1 MAGLH
6 SITLTAEAL
15 ECWRGL
21 HAACPC
27 PHCQHAYRQRSH
39 TKEVEWVSVEEIKVI
54 SKWCLLR
61 CGQWCC
67 RFPSR
72 QNGDIW
78 RRAESVGRGSR
89 CGGTMQIATN
99 DLGTWIPRR
108 LVDDERGATLQLPC
122 VKCDR
127 RRERGHA
134 DTTAQT
140 LRARAAPARG
150 TAQPEGNPDIRDQ
163 YYDTVTAIKKKN
175 LRFPCHLHFVRSLR
189 RLVFLCVPVP
199 RARHDPREACEV
211 CPVCVSF
218 HPHVC
223 RVTCHTRRCTC
234 RGTRLSFQV
243 SDKQASTDT
252 TGSRQ
257 KKNRIAIEIIMSH
270 VSV

>member
-1 MAGLH
+1 MAIFGVERRVWGVDLDAVARCK
-6 SITLTAEAL
+6 L
-15 ECWRGL
+15 
-21 HAACPC
+21 
-27 PHCQHAYRQRSH
+27 QR
-39 TKEVEWVSVEEIKVI
+39 TTWE
-54 SKWCLLR
+54 
-61 CGQWCC
+61 
-67 RFPSR
+67 
-72 QNGDIW
+72 
-78 RRAESVGRGSR
+78 
-89 CGGTMQIATN
+89 
-99 DLGTWIPRR
+99 LGYH
-108 LVDDERGATLQLPC
+108 DDERGATLQLPC

-150 TAQPEGNPDIRDQ
+150 TAQPEGNPDIRLQ
-163 YYDTVTAIKKKN
+163 RSVLRHSNCNQKKKSPIP
-175 LRFPCHLHFVRSLR
+175 RHLHFVRSLR

-257 KKNRIAIEIIMSH
+257 KNNRIAIEIIMSH

>member
-1 MAGLH
+1 M
-6 SITLTAEAL
+6 
-15 ECWRGL
+15 
-21 HAACPC
+21 
-27 PHCQHAYRQRSH
+27 
-39 TKEVEWVSVEEIKVI
+39 EEIKVI

-175 LRFPCHLHFVRSLR
+175 LRFRVTYTSFGVYGDLCSCVCQCHAHATTHVRR
-189 RLVFLCVPVP
+189 VRCVLCASRSIHTYAVSPVT
-199 RARHDPREACEV
+199 RVDVRVVAR
-211 CPVCVSF
+211 
-218 HPHVC
+218 VC
-223 RVTCHTRRCTC
+223 RFRFPTNKHQQTPRDR
-234 RGTRLSFQV
+234 
-243 SDKQASTDT
+243 DK
-252 TGSRQ
+252 
-257 KKNRIAIEIIMSH
+257 KII
-270 VSV
+270 V